1 MAMTKEQIIR
11 EMIQIELLYQT
22 RRHLKKLNESNNSTT
37 NNQYNFSNNFN
48 NTFIKDHFKNIGLTG
63 DYKNADGTK
72 KAINEI
78 KYSEITKDD
87 KDILWNELK
96 NFFMIN
102 LNIKSEISAEI
113 INILLT
119 ADSNKNNNTIFHLF
133 EQIFPIQMKKC
144 DNTNDLQTFAKY
156 LISNKD
162 AKIFEELFNLNK
174 VAGSSTYGAGKGEFL
189 CVLLI
194 DGAKSGNSQFVD
206 VVIEKGRSFEV
217 KSSLG
222 KSIQINYSQ
231 KSGLQPLKEKLIGKY
246 SELGLKVFHLK
257 EEFES
262 LNVDKFFLN
271 KINQNTISHFSATKP
286 KKEKGEEDESAII
299 MYDLNEMFKQALNG
313 LKSKT
318 YDNISNFQNKIK
330 TFQSTNNNIIE
341 DINKVCFKQTGW
353 QTGPRK
359 TETLNKATGNNST
372 NKVELSSNVGQDV
385 KDFFK
390 IYNIKLDSYLNIANN
405 DSIGDDD
412 TIDDFNSQWKWD
424 DNYASDPN
432 LPDNELKRKWFK
444 KLDINDYNKKLEIN
458 ISNNNNNTTKNLY
471 NKVIEYFK
479 LKEDIPIII
488 DIPTWSNYSTNPTE
502 FLKVVLP
509 DFFSKLETAFGNDNY
524 SQQYFNTIKDMVTKN
539 VTDYSTNK
547 IADNTWNLVKNY
559 IYNMCN
565 SRVVLTID
573 QMKKIKKV
581 IDSNIEATQDLNSTN
596 SPPTNTTNLTND
608 DYVIVEP
615 IQPNQK
621 GEYIVDISYYQN
633 NKIKHIDTLH
643 SQDLSAENKSTTTKN
658 TGYNKKKSVEGNVAA
673 TDQNNAKLVTQQVG
687 IDLYDVISDKE
698 KINNKIKK
706 YKFFNSLQPGAIEQL
721 FGKRDNNKKV
731 LAKITNSNSTPIDIN
746 GKELKDIINLD
757 NASDPFVELIK
768 KSDAKNSN
776 NFLADYYSIYEAAD
790 QLEKQIEK
798 FYVNDN
804 SLLVFEET
812 KDGYDSVFLYEDLI
826 KYQKANKAGFVLN
839 VNPKGISCT
848 ADFEHPDVTK
858 RKQLAAVK
866 NSKSYIWSP
875 GNKTSF
881 KSGINDLFL
890 EVLEAMLEIQAAIRK

>member
-48 NTFIKDHFKNIGLTG
+48 NTFIKDLFKNIELTG
-63 DYKNADGTK
+63 DYKNSDGTK
-72 KAINEI
+72 KSINKIE
-78 KYSEITKDD
+78 YSEINITD

-96 NFFMIN
+96 DFLMIN

-113 INILLT
+113 INILST
-119 ADSNKNNNTIFHLF
+119 ADSHKNSNTIFHLF
-133 EQIFPIQMKKC
+133 EQTFPIQMKKC
-144 DNTNDLQTFAKY
+144 DNTSDLQAFAKY
-156 LISNKD
+156 LISKQNEKLF
-162 AKIFEELFNLNK
+162 KELFNLNK

-194 DGAKSGNSQFVD
+194 NGAKSGSSQFVD

-246 SELGLKVFHLK
+246 SELTLKVFNLK

-271 KINQNTISHFSATKP
+271 KINQNTISHFSSTKP

-318 YDNISNFQNKIK
+318 YDNISNFQTNIK
-330 TFQSTNNNIIE
+330 NLQSTKKDIIE
-341 DINKVCFKQTGW
+341 DINKVCFKQTGRSS
-353 QTGPRK
+353 GPSL
-359 TETLNKATGNNST
+359 TTTLNKATGNNAT
-372 NKVELSSNVGQDV
+372 NKVSLSSNVDQDV

-412 TIDDFNSQWKWD
+412 TIDDFNNQWKWD

-432 LPDNELKRKWFK
+432 LPENELKRKWFK

-458 ISNNNNNTTKNLY
+458 ISNDKTKNLSD
-471 NKVIEYFK
+471 KVIEYFK

-488 DIPTWSNYSTNPTE
+488 DIPTWSNYSTNTQE
-502 FLKVVLP
+502 FLNKVLP
-509 DFFSKLETAFGNDNY
+509 DFFDKLKTAFGNDNNA
-524 SQQYFNTIKDMVTKN
+524 QKYFNTIKDMVTKN
-539 VTDYSTNK
+539 VTTHMQDNK
-547 IADNTWNLVKNY
+547 ENNWNLVKNY

-573 QMKKIKKV
+573 QMQKIKKV

-596 SPPTNTTNLTND
+596 SPPENTTNLTND

-615 IQPNQK
+615 IKPNQK

-643 SQDLSAENKSTTTKN
+643 SQDLSAENKSTNNTTS
-658 TGYNKKKSVEGNVAA
+658 TGYNKKKSTEGNVAA
-673 TDQNNAKLVTQQVG
+673 TDQKNAKLVTQQVG

-706 YKFFNSLQPGAIEQL
+706 YKFFNSLQPSAIEQL
-721 FGKRDNNKKV
+721 FGKRDNSKKTLV
-731 LAKITNSNSTPIDIN
+731 KIKNSNSTPIDIN
-746 GKELKDIINLD
+746 GKKLKDIIDLD
-757 NASDPFVELIK
+757 NANNPFVELIK

-776 NFLADYYSIYEAAD
+776 NFLADYYFIYEAAD

-804 SLLVFEET
+804 SLLVFEEV

-826 KYQKANKAGFVLN
+826 KYQKANKDGFVLN

-848 ADFEHPDVTK
+848 ADFEHQDVTD
-858 RKQLAAVK
+858 RKMKAATSGK
-866 NSKSYIWSP
+866 PYTWSP

-881 KSGINDLFL
+881 KSGIKDLFL
-890 EVLEAMLEIQAAIRK
+890 QVLEAMLEIQAEIRK